1 MAAASVKEALACG
14 QCLCVSVPWE
24 GVVCGSAWFKLLN
37 TAQHPTSNVSPDP
50 KLLKNASENKGQYF
64 VIQYYA

>member
-1 MAAASVKEALACG
+1 MANV
-14 QCLCVSVPWE
+14 CVCQFLGK

-50 KLLKNASENKGQYF
+50 KRELLKNASENKGQYF

>member
-1 MAAASVKEALACG
+1 MWPMFVCVSSLGRGLYVEALG
-14 QCLCVSVPWE
+14 
-24 GVVCGSAWFKLLN
+24 FKLLN
-37 TAQHPTSNVSPDP
+37 TAQYPTSNVSPDP